1 MRTIR
6 RGLCALL
13 VVASAIASTGC
24 RDTTAAPIQ
33 PPADRAVLRQAMV
46 DMVRA
51 GAVGVQLRVHDDSGD
66 WTASAG
72 VSELGKP
79 EPPSTDGRFRIG
91 SITKT
96 FVSTVIL
103 QLVAEGRLGLD
114 DPADEHLPGYGIDR
128 RITVRM
134 LLQHTS
140 GLFDYTGD
148 HNSDGG
154 FEAGIPLQ
162 GAEYVDAKMRGYT
175 LGELARLAL
184 SKPARFAP
192 GERWQY
198 SNTNYVLAGLLIEK
212 LTGTPYATQIRTRL
226 LIPLGMSDTSLP
238 GAEPT
243 VAGPHAH
250 GYLEYQRDG
259 RTELADITELNPSW
273 AGSAGEIISTTADL
287 DRFLAALLGGRL
299 LTPQLLQ
306 VMGTPFPVPDRPG
319 GFGLGLVDR
328 RVGPDCDVYGH
339 TGGIHGYL
347 SQLYGS
353 KDGARR
359 VAMSITLNQDPDSQA
374 GAFIP
379 AVMSILGTLCR

>member
-1 MRTIR
+1 MRQLR

-13 VVASAIASTGC
+13 VTGAAAVSSGC
-24 RDTTAAPIQ
+24 QETTTAPVP
-33 PPADRAVLRQAMV
+33 PPAGRAALQQALA
-46 DMVRA
+46 DIVRA
-51 GAVGVQLRVHDDSGD
+51 GAVGVQLRVHDDAGD
-66 WTASAG
+66 WTASTG
-72 VSELGKP
+72 VSELGKS

-103 QLVAEGRLGLD
+103 QLVAEGRVGLD
-114 DPADEHLPGYGIDR
+114 DPVDDYLPAYNIDR

-148 HNSDGG
+148 HDADGG
-154 FEAGIPLQ
+154 FEAGIPLH
-162 GAEYVDAKMRGYT
+162 GAEFVDARMRGYT
-175 LGELARLAL
+175 LDELARTAL
-184 SKPARFAP
+184 SEPARFAP

-198 SNTNYVLAGLLIEK
+198 SNTNYVLAGLLVEK
-212 LTGTPYATQIRTRL
+212 LSGTTYATQIRTRL
-226 LIPLGMSDTSLP
+226 LEPLGMSDTSLP
-238 GAEPT
+238 GAEPEI
-243 VAGPHAH
+243 AGPHAH

-273 AGSAGEIISTTADL
+273 AGPAGEIISTTADL
-287 DRFLAALLGGRL
+287 DKFLSALLGGRL
-299 LTPQLLQ
+299 LPPQLLE
-306 VMGTPFPVPDRPG
+306 VMRTPFPVPDRPG

-328 RVGPDCDVYGH
+328 RVGPDCDLFGH
-339 TGGIHGYL
+339 SGGIHGYL

-353 KDGARR
+353 KDGTRR

-374 GAFIP
+374 DAFVPGA
-379 AVMSILGTLCR
+379 MSILSTLCR